1 MPRRHETV
9 PLSDVSPPPEPPQV
23 ARSPRL
29 YPYQWVGIPILALIV
44 LLAMLGVFGDSQAEA
59 SGRGPSLGLRV
70 IYPTKFR
77 YKEFAPIRVWVTNNS
92 PSRIDTIKV
101 AFDDHYLNQ
110 FSNVTVIPSAS
121 EAYSVPLTGV
131 EPGETRLVNVGLQ
144 AERYGSHSGTVSVS
158 TGATGSTG
166 VRISTFVF
174 P

>member
-29 YPYQWVGIPILALIV
+29 YSYQWVGIPILAIIV
-44 LLAMLGVFGDSQAEA
+44 LLAMLGVFGDGQAEA
-59 SGRGPSLGLRV
+59 TGHGPSLGLRV
-70 IYPTKFR
+70 TYPTKFR
-77 YKEFAPIRVWVTNNS
+77 YKETAPLRVWVTNTS
-92 PSRIDTIKV
+92 SSRIDTITV

-110 FSNVTVIPSAS
+110 FSNVAIIPSAS
-121 EAYSVPLTGV
+121 EAYRVPLTGV
-131 EPGETRLVNVGLQ
+131 EPGETRLVNVDLQ
-144 AERYGSHSGTVSVS
+144 AERYGSHSGTVSAS
-158 TGATGSTG
+158 AGQPGRTG